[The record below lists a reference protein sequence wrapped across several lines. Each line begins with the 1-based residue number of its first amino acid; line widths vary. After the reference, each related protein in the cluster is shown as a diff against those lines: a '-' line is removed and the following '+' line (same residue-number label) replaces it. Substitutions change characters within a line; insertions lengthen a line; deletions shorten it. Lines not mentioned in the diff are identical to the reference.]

1 MRVEEEDCTELHQ
14 LQEDEDDAGD
24 HPHVQAGHVGHPGD
38 RPPLAGK
45 HGGESEEDRHGDG
58 QSLRYAVG
66 GQEERQPGDGEED
79 RGDHVGLDEVILELP
94 PQHQLQYE
102 AGIVDIVV
110 GSVVRILAAPLIATP
125 INIFNKKI
133 F

>member
-45 HGGESEEDRHGDG
+45 HGGESEEDRHSDG

-66 GQEERQPGDGEED
+66 GQEERQPGDGQED
-79 RGDHVGLDEVILELP
+79 CGDHVGLDQVVLELP
-94 PQHQLQYE
+94 PQHQLEDQTRV
-102 AGIVDIVV
+102 VDVV
-110 GSVVRILAAPLIATP
+110 VLCVVSVLARQLLATQ
-125 INIFNKKI
+125 
-133 F
+133 

>member
-66 GQEERQPGDGEED
+66 GQEERQPGDGQED
-79 RGDHVGLDEVILELP
+79 GGDHVGLDQVVLELP
-94 PQHQLQYE
+94 PQHQLEDQSR
-102 AGIVDIVV
+102 IVDVV
-110 GSVVRILAAPLIATP
+110 VLRVVSVLARQLLATQ
-125 INIFNKKI
+125 
-133 F
+133 